1 MGVGERGKGDAEMR
15 TISEKINA
23 DIMVVEGIG
32 LKENRIFFV
41 LMFTELLMLRL
52 VLSRRGSLGHIR
64 GPKIPE
70 LSLRSFCSVSQS
82 HYFIMGCKLFGQG
95 IELSKFC
102 SMFCCWNEKKE
113 IFVSAFS

>member
-1 MGVGERGKGDAEMR
+1 
-15 TISEKINA
+15 
-23 DIMVVEGIG
+23 MVVEGIG

-70 LSLRSFCSVSQS
+70 LSLRSSCSVSQS
-82 HYFIMGCKLFGQG
+82 RYFIMGCKLFGQG